1 MNADFILALEQLEK
15 EKGISKELLLETIE
29 TALISAYKRHF
40 GITQNARVTIN
51 SETGEIHVYA
61 AKEVVDDVFDDT
73 FEISLEDARKIN
85 IAYELGDTVEIE
97 VTPKS
102 FGRIAAQTAKQ
113 VVVQRIREAERGALY
128 EAYQEKQ
135 DEVVSAIIHR
145 VDHGNVYLE
154 LDKAEGFMP
163 AVETIRGEKYIVNDR
178 KKVYIVEVKKTSK
191 GPQIIASRR
200 HPGLV
205 RRLFELEVPEIFQ
218 NVVQI
223 KSIAREAGQRTK
235 IAVWSDDMNVDA
247 VGACVGPRGI
257 RIESVV
263 RELGGEKIDVIP
275 YSHNPAEFIANALRP
290 SKVVI
295 VQVNEEEKAA
305 KVIVPDYQLSL
316 AIGKEGQNARL
327 AAKLTGWKIDIK
339 SQSQVEEGLFGA
351 EGNNIPAQEAS
362 MPPIPPLPE
371 DLRMEPGEYEASS
384 MPPIPPLPED
394 LLMDDMELD
403 DLSLNGAEDLGMFVE
418 NDIPQEDGPDQT
430 EESES

>member
-1 MNADFILALEQLEK
+1 
-15 EKGISKELLLETIE
+15 
-29 TALISAYKRHF
+29 
-40 GITQNARVTIN
+40 
-51 SETGEIHVYA
+51 
-61 AKEVVDDVFDDT
+61 
-73 FEISLEDARKIN
+73 
-85 IAYELGDTVEIE
+85 
-97 VTPKS
+97 
-102 FGRIAAQTAKQ
+102 
-113 VVVQRIREAERGALY
+113 
-128 EAYQEKQ
+128 
-135 DEVVSAIIHR
+135 
-145 VDHGNVYLE
+145 
-154 LDKAEGFMP
+154 MP

-235 IAVWSDDMNVDA
+235 IAVWSDDPNVDA

-263 RELGGEKIDVIP
+263 KELGGEKIDVIP

-295 VQVNEEEKAA
+295 VQINEEEKAA

-339 SQSQVEEGLFGA
+339 SQSQVEEGLFGEEKA
-351 EGNNIPAQEAS
+351 PIQEGM

-371 DLRMEPGEYEASS
+371 DLRMEPGELESNMG

-394 LLMDDMELD
+394 LRMDLD
-403 DLSLNGAEDLGMFVE
+403 DLDDINLNGMENIDDSTPEDEGE
-418 NDIPQEDGPDQT
+418 NSQE
-430 EESES
+430 

>member
-51 SETGEIHVYA
+51 SDTGEIHVYA

-135 DEVVSAIIHR
+135 DEVVSAVIHR

-235 IAVWSDDMNVDA
+235 IAVWSDDPNVDA

-263 RELGGEKIDVIP
+263 KELGGEKIDVIP

-295 VQVNEEEKAA
+295 VQINEEEKAA

-339 SQSQVEEGLFGA
+339 SQSQVEEGLFGEEKA
-351 EGNNIPAQEAS
+351 PIQEGM

-371 DLRMEPGEYEASS
+371 DLRMEPGELESNMG

-394 LLMDDMELD
+394 LRMDLD
-403 DLSLNGAEDLGMFVE
+403 DLDDINLNGMENIDDSTPEDEGE
-418 NDIPQEDGPDQT
+418 ISQE
-430 EESES
+430 